1 MDFHQLRVFRAAIE
15 SGGFTRAAEQLHL
28 SQSTVSQHIKLLEE
42 ELGCALFLRVGK
54 RVLVT
59 EAGRVL
65 LQYTER
71 IFRDLKNAEMAVKEM
86 NALKR
91 GTVRLGVGPTTLT
104 YRLPPL
110 LGDYIHRF
118 PQIELIV
125 LSGNTEFLLDALR
138 SQHLDLAIVMS
149 TSPQPGL
156 SVTPLGEEELV
167 IVLNSQHP
175 LAGQRGLKPSDLES
189 LRFILYEK
197 NTAMQNLIDRYFESL
212 SVVPRIT
219 MEVENNEALKSLVRA
234 GLGASIVPLCAVA
247 NEPADGPL
255 KVLRVRGRP
264 LMRHLSLLSA
274 DAENLPKAIQEL
286 ASTLKA
292 GLARSQKHREPEEID
307 PVLMPLIA
315 PADHE

>member
-15 SGGFTRAAEQLHL
+15 TGGFTRAAEQLHL

-42 ELGCALFLRVGK
+42 ELGCSLFLRVGK

-86 NALKR
+86 NAMKR

-104 YRLPPL
+104 YRLPPI

-138 SQHLDLAIVMS
+138 SQHLDLAIVMYAA
-149 TSPQPGL
+149 PQPGL
-156 SVTPLGEEELV
+156 SITPLGQEELV
-167 IVLNSQHP
+167 VVLNSQHP
-175 LAGQRGLKPSDLES
+175 LARLHALAPSDLES

-212 SVVPRIT
+212 GVIPHIA

-255 KVLRVRGRP
+255 KVLRVQGQP

-286 ASTLKA
+286 AAVLIA
-292 GLARSQKHREPEEID
+292 GLAPHPGPEMD
-307 PVLMPLIA
+307 PLLKPLIA
-315 PADHE
+315 SADHE